1 MLGVNHHMSGF
12 LIIFLMWLQLDYHKG
27 MVRIMGYS
35 KNSTLGTKC
44 DVFIYSHYS
53 YLFVDLAHCACFSVN
68 VYDMKNNNK
77 NLLN

>member
-1 MLGVNHHMSGF
+1 
-12 LIIFLMWLQLDYHKG
+12 
-27 MVRIMGYS
+27 MGYS

-77 NLLN
+77 NLLNWTEELKVMELNGKWGGAVD